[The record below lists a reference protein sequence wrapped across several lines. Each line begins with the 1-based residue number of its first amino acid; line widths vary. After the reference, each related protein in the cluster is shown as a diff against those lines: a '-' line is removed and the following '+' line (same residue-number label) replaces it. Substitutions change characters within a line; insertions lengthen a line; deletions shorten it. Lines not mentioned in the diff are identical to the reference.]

1 MIDGTS
7 IRLKARSEKGFVMAV
22 AFDFDSPLPVAV
34 IGAGPVGLAAAAHL
48 LAQGEEP
55 IIFEAGPVAGSNVL
69 DWGHVRLF
77 SPWRYM
83 IDAAAREL
91 LTEAGNW
98 LEPDP
103 DVYPTGRELVEDYL
117 APLAALPDV
126 RARLRLNARVIHVTR
141 DGFDKMKTE
150 DREDAPFA
158 LTVQSPDGGQ
168 ERFLARAVI
177 DASGT
182 TATPNPLGAAGAPA
196 IGERQLADRIFYGIP
211 DVLGALR
218 DRYAG
223 RRVLVVGSGHS
234 AFNALLDLVDLADA
248 APGTT
253 IAWAIRRSGDR
264 LHNLFG
270 GGVNDALPARGAL
283 GERVQRLVETQRL
296 QLVSGFKVGRLT
308 ETAEGILVAGDDEV
322 VGPVDEIIATTG
334 FRPDLS
340 LLAELRLDL
349 DPAVESPKALAPLI
363 DPNVHSCGSV
373 PPHGEAELR
382 HPESGAYIVGM
393 KSYGR
398 APTFLMLT
406 GYEQVRSIAAAIAG
420 DWEAARDIQLV
431 LPETGVCSSGILA
444 ERGLASAEA
453 TCCGSAPVA
462 EPVSQGGSC
471 CGPAVPQVV
480 PVAVGSGGGC
490 CS

>member
-1 MIDGTS
+1 MP
-7 IRLKARSEKGFVMAV
+7 V
-22 AFDFDSPLPVAV
+22 AFDFDSPLPIAI

-55 IIFEAGPVAGSNVL
+55 VLFEAGSAAGTNVL

-83 IDAAAREL
+83 VDAAARDL
-91 LTEAGNW
+91 LIAGGDW
-98 LEPDP
+98 VEPDP
-103 DVYPTGRELVEDYL
+103 DVYPTGRELVEAYL
-117 APLAALPDV
+117 APLAALPAM
-126 RARLRLNARVIHVTR
+126 RSRLHLNTRVIQVTR
-141 DGFDKMKTE
+141 DGFDKVKT
-150 DREDAPFA
+150 DSREDAPFA
-158 LTVQSPDGGQ
+158 LTMQRSDGTE
-168 ERFLARAVI
+168 ERVLAKAVI

-182 TATPNPLGAAGAPA
+182 TTMPNPLGAAGVPA
-196 IGERQLADRIFYGIP
+196 IGERQLADRIYYGIP
-211 DVLGALR
+211 DVLGVHR

-223 RRVLVVGSGHS
+223 RRALVVGSGHS
-234 AFNALLDLVDLADA
+234 AFNALLDLVDLADE

-253 IAWAIRRSGDR
+253 ITWAIRRSANR
-264 LHNLFG
+264 LQNFFG
-270 GGVNDALPARGAL
+270 GGSNDALPARGEL

-296 QLVSGFKVGRLT
+296 HLVTDFKVGRLT
-308 ETAEGILVAGDDEV
+308 ETDEGILVAGDDAV
-322 VGPVDEIIATTG
+322 IGPFDEIIVTTG

-349 DPAVESPKALAPLI
+349 DPSVESPKALAPLI

-382 HPESGAYIVGM
+382 HPESGAYVVGM

-406 GYEQVRSIAAAIAG
+406 GYEQVRSIAAAVAG
-420 DWEAARDIQLV
+420 DWEAARDVQLV
-431 LPETGVCSSGILA
+431 LPETGVCSSDILA
-444 ERGLASAEA
+444 ERGVATAEQA
-453 TCCGSAPVA
+453 CCGAAPVA
-462 EPVSQGGSC
+462 EPAAHVGSC
-471 CGPAVPQVV
+471 CGPAVPQAFPV
-480 PVAVGSGGGC
+480 PVASNGGC